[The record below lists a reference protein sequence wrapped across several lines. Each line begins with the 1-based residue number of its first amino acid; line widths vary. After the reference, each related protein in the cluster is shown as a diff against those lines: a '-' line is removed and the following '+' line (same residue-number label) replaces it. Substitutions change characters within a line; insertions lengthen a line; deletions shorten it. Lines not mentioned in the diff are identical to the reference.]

1 MSAGDMREVIGLAD
15 GCELMSAL
23 TRFPD
28 DDMAAAVVN
37 GSVRDDAVGCAK
49 DVAAARDGGRADG
62 IEALCEGFAC
72 AAGEDAEE
80 LGAALR
86 RAWSLLY
93 ARQGS
98 GVAIFPYE
106 SAFVHV
112 REGLPGAPAL
122 FRTALT
128 LRVEK
133 AMRESGVLPKDA
145 ETEPCDSAWNEW
157 AFLSFLLGSEA
168 TALEADDED
177 AAALWRG
184 RASDFVREHAASWLP
199 DFLARTAE
207 VVDRLALAG
216 KVDPSAAR
224 FYGALTAYG
233 HFLLT
238 ALAEREA

>member
-1 MSAGDMREVIGLAD
+1 MSAGDMRKVVGLAD

-23 TRFPD
+23 TRIPGND
-28 DDMAAAVVN
+28 AAAALAS
-37 GSVRDDAVGCAK
+37 GSVRDDAVSCAK
-49 DVAAARDGGRADG
+49 DVAACDGGRAEG

-72 AAGEDAEE
+72 AADEDAEA
-80 LGAALR
+80 LGAVLR

-93 ARQGS
+93 ARQGN

-122 FRTALT
+122 FRTTLT

-168 TALEADDED
+168 ASLEAEDEE
-177 AAALWRG
+177 AVALWRG
-184 RASDFVREHAASWLP
+184 RVADFVREHAASWLP

-207 VVDRLALAG
+207 EVERLAQAG
-216 KVDPSAAR
+216 KVDPAAER
-224 FYGALTAYG
+224 FYGALAAYG
-233 HFLLT
+233 RFLLAT
-238 ALAEREA
+238 LAERAA